1 MTAPRSGAG
10 KASDRKMLLGMFA
23 AAEAQGWT
31 LHQKSRGIMLRSPEG
46 KAVMAH
52 LSVSDNRGMKN
63 LRSELRRA
71 GLILRKGRQ

>member
-31 LHQKSRGIMLRSPEG
+31 LHQKSRGIMLRSPDHG
-46 KAVMAH
+46 GGL
-52 LSVSDNRGMKN
+52 LS
-63 LRSELRRA
+63 LL
-71 GLILRKGRQ
+71 